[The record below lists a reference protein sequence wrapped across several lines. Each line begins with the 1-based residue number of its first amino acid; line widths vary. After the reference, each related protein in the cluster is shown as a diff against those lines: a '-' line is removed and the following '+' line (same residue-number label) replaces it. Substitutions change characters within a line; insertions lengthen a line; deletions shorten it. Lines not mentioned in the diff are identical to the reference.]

1 MNFAW
6 MIPSTVLCSIS
17 EFFHNSRICNFCK
30 NVLLF
35 VCILKGNF
43 YFYLL
48 YQFSAICLL
57 ENNNLFTFS
66 KYFYHFYSKKCRQ
79 IAAKCNKIVKLNDS
93 LAKKTLETGFKK
105 KKNSSPRVRSEP
117 AAPIRH
123 HISNVVYYKMSFLM
137 CFWNAFHS
145 HQYKTV
151 LDCFR
156 PM

>member
-1 MNFAW
+1 MNMDLFFELFILHH
-6 MIPSTVLCSIS
+6 MICQRCTVLCSIS
-17 EFFHNSRICNFCK
+17 EFFHNSKICNFCK

-79 IAAKCNKIVKLNDS
+79 TAAKCNKIVKINYICP
-93 LAKKTLETGFKK
+93 KKTLENGCFQ
-105 KKNSSPRVRSEP
+105 KKNSVSSSRIRTCDSPGDSDLKCT
-117 AAPIRH
+117 I
-123 HISNVVYYKMSFLM
+123 VV
-137 CFWNAFHS
+137 
-145 HQYKTV
+145 
-151 LDCFR
+151 
-156 PM
+156 